1 MSANLE
7 NSVVAMGLEDVSFHF
22 NPKEGQSQR
31 IDKLSVLNL
40 LMHVFAN
47 FFCKDSD
54 SIY

>member
-31 IDKLSVLNL
+31 MFKLLDNYA
-40 LMHVFAN
+40 HFT
-47 FFCKDSD
+47 C
-54 SIY
+54 